1 MTDNQN
7 GRSVRRLED
16 ARFLLGRGRYV
27 EDIDARAV
35 GAVGAVLH
43 GYVLRSPHAHA
54 LIQSVDVSAARALPG
69 VHLVALA
76 ADLAAD
82 GLGPLP
88 CLAAVTPLVVPPRPA
103 LAEGRVRHVGD
114 PVAFVVADSAE
125 AAREAAELIE
135 VDYEPLPA
143 VVDGRAA
150 LADGA
155 PALWD
160 QAPGNLAFHLQKG
173 DHAAV
178 ARAIKDA
185 AHVVAV
191 DVMNNRVVVVPLE
204 PRAGIARYDAAT
216 GTMDLELTGQG
227 LHGIRRQLAEF
238 VFKVPLDRIQ
248 LHAPDVGGGFGMKNF
263 LYPEWVLLL
272 WAARKLGRPVR
283 WIADRAEEFMSGA
296 QGRDIAA
303 SARIALDATGR
314 ILALDVAM
322 VANHGAYLS
331 GNGPGASAVAAS
343 TAQGGVYDIP
353 AIAVD
358 VRGAFTNTVPVDAYR
373 GAGKPEANYIV
384 ERAIEAA
391 ARVMDRDPAGLRR
404 QNLIAS
410 FPYKT
415 AMGMA
420 IDSGGFVANLDAA
433 VVRAEMDGFETRR
446 TAAKA
451 RGRLRGI
458 GVGCFLETSRGAPNE
473 GAEVRFEPDGTVTI
487 ALGTE
492 SNGQGHETSFAQI
505 ASEHLGLP
513 IASFRY
519 VQADTRQVKS
529 GAGHGGAR
537 SMHMGGAA
545 LVKAMDAAL
554 AKARRLAAHLLQASG
569 DDLDYLKGRFSV
581 RGTDR
586 GIDLAALAR
595 SAEDA
600 ANLPDGMG
608 PEIGRGLG
616 EHVLNIT
623 DVFTFPS
630 GCHVAEVEIDPETG
644 ACELVRYTAVDDYGR
659 LINPMLTEGQVQGGV
674 VQGIGQALLEHT
686 VYDPASGQLLS
697 GSLMDYALPRADD
710 LPFFDIDLIERP
722 TAANPLGVKGSG
734 QAGCIAAPQTVMA
747 AVLDAL
753 RPAGVMAI
761 DMPATPAR
769 VWHALQAVR

>member
-1 MTDNQN
+1 MTIGNANGSRD

-16 ARFLLGRGRYV
+16 ARFLLGQGRYV
-27 EDIDARAV
+27 EDIDATSM
-35 GAVGAVLH
+35 LH
-43 GYVLRSPHAHA
+43 GHVLRSPHAHA
-54 LIQSVDVSAARALPG
+54 LIRRIDVASAASLSG
-69 VHLVALA
+69 VHVVATA

-88 CLAAVTPLVVPPRPA
+88 CLAAVAPLIVPPRPA
-103 LAEGRVRHVGD
+103 LADGRVRHVGD
-114 PVAFVVADSAE
+114 PVAFVVADSAD
-125 AAREAAELIE
+125 AARAAAELIE
-135 VDYEPLPA
+135 IDYEPLQA
-143 VVDGRAA
+143 VVDGGAA

-155 PALWD
+155 PVLWD

-178 ARAIKDA
+178 ARAMQDA

-191 DVMNNRVVVVPLE
+191 EVMNNRVVVVPIE

-216 GTMDLELTGQG
+216 DTLDLELTGQG

-238 VFKVPLDRIQ
+238 VFKRPAERIQ

-272 WAARKLGRPVR
+272 WAARRLGRPVR
-283 WIADRAEEFMSGA
+283 WIAERAEEFVSGA
-296 QGRDIAA
+296 QGRDIDATA
-303 SARIALDATGR
+303 KIALDATGR

-322 VANHGAYLS
+322 VANLGAYLS

-343 TAQGGVYDIP
+343 TAQGGVYNIP

-391 ARVMDRDPAGLRR
+391 ARVLKRDPAELRR
-404 QNLIAS
+404 QNLIAA
-410 FPYKT
+410 FPHRT

-433 VVRAEMDGFETRR
+433 IARADARGFEARR
-446 TAAKA
+446 AAAKA

-473 GAEVRFEPDGTVTI
+473 GAEVRFEADGRVTI

-505 ASEHLGLP
+505 AARHLGLP
-513 IASFRY
+513 IEAFRY
-519 VQADTRQVKS
+519 VQADTRAVKS

-569 DDLDYLKGRFSV
+569 DELDYDRGRFIV

-586 GIDLAALAR
+586 GIDLSALAA
-595 SAEDA
+595 SAQES
-600 ANLPDGMG
+600 ANLPDGMS
-608 PEIGRGLG
+608 PGLG

-644 ACELVRYTAVDDYGR
+644 ACELLRYTAVDDYGR

-674 VQGIGQALLEHT
+674 AQGIGQAMMEHT

-710 LPFFDIDLIERP
+710 LPAFDIELIERP
-722 TAANPLGVKGSG
+722 TMANPLGVKGSG
-734 QAGCIAAPQTVMA
+734 QAGCIGAPQTIMA
-747 AVLDAL
+747 AILDAL
-753 RPAGVMAI
+753 RPAGVSAL

-769 VWHALQAVR
+769 IWETLAKAAPSR

>member
-27 EDIDARAV
+27 EDIDA
-35 GAVGAVLH
+35 GAVRAVLH

-69 VHLVALA
+69 VRLVALA
-76 ADLAAD
+76 VDLAAD

-88 CLAAVTPLVVPPRPA
+88 CLAAVKPLIVPPRPA
-103 LAEGRVRHVGD
+103 LADGRVRHVGD

-125 AAREAAELIE
+125 VAREAAELIE

-143 VVDGRAA
+143 VVDGIAA
-150 LADGA
+150 LAEHA
-155 PALWD
+155 PVLWD
-160 QAPGNLAFHLQKG
+160 QAPGNLAFHFRKG
-173 DHAAV
+173 DHEAV
-178 ARAIKDA
+178 AQAMKSA
-185 AHVVAV
+185 AHVVAIE
-191 DVMNNRVVVVPLE
+191 VMNNRVVVVPIE

-238 VFKVPLDRIQ
+238 VFKVPLESIQ

-272 WAARKLGRPVR
+272 WAARKLGRTVR
-283 WIADRAEEFMSGA
+283 WIADRAEEFVSGA

-322 VANHGAYLS
+322 VANLGAYLS

-343 TAQGGVYDIP
+343 TAHGGVYDIP
-353 AIAVD
+353 LIAVD

-373 GAGKPEANYIV
+373 GAGKPEANYIT

-391 ARVMDRDPAGLRR
+391 ARAIGRDPAGLRR

-410 FPYKT
+410 FPHKT

-433 VVRAEMDGFETRR
+433 VVRADTAGFEARR
-446 TAAKA
+446 AAAKA

-458 GVGCFLETSRGAPNE
+458 GIGCFLETSRGAPNE
-473 GAEVRFEPDGTVTI
+473 GAEVRFAPDGTVTI

-505 ASEHLGLP
+505 ASQHLGLP
-513 IASFRY
+513 IAAFRY

-554 AKARRLAAHLLQASG
+554 TKARRLAAHLLQASG
-569 DDLDYLKGRFSV
+569 DDLNYLKGRFNV

-586 GIDLAALAR
+586 GIDLAALAL

-600 ANLPDGMG
+600 ANLPDGMS
-608 PEIGRGLG
+608 PGLG

-644 ACELVRYTAVDDYGR
+644 ACALLRYTAVDDYGR

-686 VYDPASGQLLS
+686 VYDASSGQLLS

-710 LPFFDIDLIERP
+710 LPSFDIDLIERP

-753 RPAGVMAI
+753 RPAGVIAI
-761 DMPATPAR
+761 DMPATPER
-769 VWHALQAVR
+769 VWRALHPLE

>member
-1 MTDNQN
+1 MVIGNADGGRD

-16 ARFLLGRGRYV
+16 ARFLLGQGRYV
-27 EDIDARAV
+27 EDIDATAM
-35 GAVGAVLH
+35 LH
-43 GYVLRSPHAHA
+43 GHVLRSPHAHA
-54 LIQSVDVSAARALPG
+54 LIRRIDVAPAAALPG
-69 VHLVALA
+69 VHVVATA

-88 CLAAVTPLVVPPRPA
+88 CLAAVAPLIVPPRPA
-103 LAEGRVRHVGD
+103 LADGRVRHVGD
-114 PVAFVVADSAE
+114 PVAFVVADSIE
-125 AAREAAELIE
+125 AARAAAELIE
-135 VDYEPLPA
+135 VDYEPLQA
-143 VVDGRAA
+143 VVDGGAA

-155 PALWD
+155 PVLWD

-173 DHAAV
+173 DHAVV
-178 ARAIKDA
+178 ARAMQDA

-191 DVMNNRVVVVPLE
+191 EVMNNRVVVVPIE

-216 GTMDLELTGQG
+216 DTLDLELTGQG

-238 VFKVPLDRIQ
+238 VFKVPAERIQ

-272 WAARKLGRPVR
+272 WAARRLGRPVR
-283 WIADRAEEFMSGA
+283 WIAERAEEFVSGA
-296 QGRDIAA
+296 QGRDIDATA
-303 SARIALDATGR
+303 KIALDATGR

-322 VANHGAYLS
+322 VANLGAYLS

-391 ARVMDRDPAGLRR
+391 ARVLKRDPAELRR
-404 QNLIAS
+404 QNLIAA
-410 FPYKT
+410 FPHKT

-433 VVRAEMDGFETRR
+433 IARADAQGFEARR
-446 TAAKA
+446 AAAKA

-473 GAEVRFEPDGTVTI
+473 GAEVRFEADGKVTI

-505 ASEHLGLP
+505 AARHFGLP
-513 IASFRY
+513 IEAFRY
-519 VQADTRQVKS
+519 VQADTRAVKS

-569 DDLDYLKGRFSV
+569 DELDYDRGSFIV

-586 GIDLAALAR
+586 GIDLAALAA
-595 SAEDA
+595 SAQES
-600 ANLPDGMG
+600 ANLPDGMS
-608 PEIGRGLG
+608 PGLG

-644 ACELVRYTAVDDYGR
+644 ACELLRYTAVDDYGR

-674 VQGIGQALLEHT
+674 AQGIGQAMMEHT

-710 LPFFDIDLIERP
+710 LPAFDIELIERP
-722 TAANPLGVKGSG
+722 TMANPLGVKGSG
-734 QAGCIAAPQTVMA
+734 QAGCIGAPQTIMA

-753 RPAGVMAI
+753 RPAGVSAL

-769 VWHALQAVR
+769 IWEALAKAAPSR

>member
-1 MTDNQN
+1 MADGSQD

-27 EDIDARAV
+27 EDIDA
-35 GAVGAVLH
+35 GTTLH

-54 LIQSVDVSAARALPG
+54 LIKRIDVAPAAALAG
-69 VHLVALA
+69 VHLVATS

-88 CLAAVTPLVVPPRPA
+88 CMAAVSPLVVPPRPA
-103 LAEGRVRHVGD
+103 LALGRVRHVGD
-114 PVAFVVADSAE
+114 PVAFVVADSIG

-135 VDYEPLPA
+135 VDYESLPS
-143 VVDGRAA
+143 VVEGKVA
-150 LADGA
+150 LAAGA

-178 ARAIKDA
+178 AQAMRNA
-185 AHVVAV
+185 AHVVAIE
-191 DVMNNRVVVVPLE
+191 VMNNRVIVVPLE

-216 GTMDLELTGQG
+216 DTMDLELTGQG

-238 VFKVPLDRIQ
+238 VFKVPLERIQ

-283 WIADRAEEFMSGA
+283 WIADRAEEFVSGA
-296 QGRDIAA
+296 QGRDIEA
-303 SARIALDATGR
+303 SAKLALDATGR
-314 ILALDVAM
+314 FLALDVAM
-322 VANHGAYLS
+322 VANLGAYLS

-343 TAQGGVYDIP
+343 TAHGGVYDIP
-353 AIAVD
+353 SIAVD

-373 GAGKPEANYIV
+373 GAGKPEANYIT

-391 ARVMDRDPAGLRR
+391 ARLLGRDPADLRR

-410 FPYKT
+410 FPHRT

-433 VVRAEMDGFETRR
+433 VERADMKGFEARR
-446 TAAKA
+446 AAAKA
-451 RGRLRGI
+451 QGRLRGI

-473 GAEVRFEPDGTVTI
+473 GAEVRFQPDGTVTI
-487 ALGTE
+487 AVGTE

-505 ASEHLGLP
+505 AAGHLGLP
-513 IASFRY
+513 IGAFRY
-519 VQADTRQVKS
+519 VQADTRQVRS

-554 AKARRLAAHLLQASG
+554 TKARWLAAHLLQASG
-569 DDLDYLKGRFSV
+569 DDLDYRQGRFTV

-586 GIDLAALAR
+586 GIDLAALAE
-595 SAEDA
+595 SARDA
-600 ANLPDGMG
+600 ANLPDGMS
-608 PEIGRGLG
+608 PEVGRGLG

-630 GCHVAEVEIDPETG
+630 GCHIAEVEIDPETG
-644 ACELVRYTAVDDYGR
+644 GCALLRYTAVDDYGR

-674 VQGIGQALLEHT
+674 TQGIGQAMTERT
-686 VYDPASGQLLS
+686 VYDPGSGQLLS

-710 LPFFDIDLIERP
+710 LPSFDIDLVERP
-722 TAANPLGVKGSG
+722 TTANPLGVKGSG

-753 RPAGVMAI
+753 SPAGVTAL
-761 DMPATPAR
+761 DMPATPER
-769 VWHALQAVR
+769 IWRALQITR

>member
-1 MTDNQN
+1 MNEKHI

-16 ARFLLGRGRYV
+16 SRFLVGRGRYV
-27 EDIDARAV
+27 ADIDVAAC
-35 GAVGAVLH
+35 LH
-43 GYVLRSPHAHA
+43 GHVVRSPHAHA
-54 LIQSVDVSAARALPG
+54 LIQRIDVTRGASLAG
-69 VHLVALA
+69 VHGIYTA

-88 CLAAVTPLVVPPRPA
+88 CMAAVKPLIVPPRPA

-114 PVAFVVADSAE
+114 PVAFIVADSE
-125 AAREAAELIE
+125 EIAREAAELVEI
-135 VDYEPLPA
+135 DYEPLAA
-143 VVDGRAA
+143 VVDGTAA
-150 LADGA
+150 LAPGA
-155 PALWD
+155 PAIWE
-160 QAPGNLAFHLQKG
+160 QAPGNLAFHLGKG
-173 DHAAV
+173 DAEAV
-178 ARAIKDA
+178 AQAMKRA
-185 AHVVAV
+185 AHVVEIE
-191 DVMNNRVVVVPLE
+191 VMNNRVVVAPIE

-238 VFKVPLDRIQ
+238 VFKLPLDRIQ
-248 LHAPDVGGGFGMKNF
+248 LSAPDVGGGFGMKNF

-283 WIADRAEEFMSGA
+283 WLADRTEEFVTGA

-303 SARIALDATGR
+303 KAKLALDATGR

-322 VANHGAYLS
+322 VANLGAYLS
-331 GNGPGASAVAAS
+331 ANGPGASAVAAS

-391 ARVMDRDPAGLRR
+391 ARALGRDPADLRR
-404 QNLIAS
+404 QNLIGS
-410 FPYKT
+410 FPHKT

-433 VVRAEMDGFETRR
+433 MARADTAGFAARR
-446 TAAKA
+446 AASEAK
-451 RGRLRGI
+451 GRLRGI

-473 GAEVRFEPDGTVTI
+473 GAEVRFESDGTVTV
-487 ALGTE
+487 AVGTE
-492 SNGQGHETSFAQI
+492 SNGQGHETAYAQI
-505 ASEHLGLP
+505 AADRLGVP
-513 IASFRY
+513 MQAIRY
-519 VQADTRQVKS
+519 VQADTRAVKS

-545 LVKAMDAAL
+545 VVKAIDAVL
-554 AKARRLAAHLLQASG
+554 AKARALAAHLLQASEDELAFADG
-569 DDLDYLKGRFSV
+569 SFAV
-581 RGTDR
+581 RGSAKDHGR
-586 GIDLAALAR
+586 AIALPALAR
-595 SAEDA
+595 SADDP
-600 ANLPDGMG
+600 ANLPDGMT
-608 PEIGRGLG
+608 RGLAV
-616 EHVLNIT
+616 HVMNMT

-644 ACELVRYTAVDDYGR
+644 AVSLLRYTAVDDYGR
-659 LINPMLTEGQVQGGV
+659 LINPLLTEGQVQGGV
-674 VQGIGQALLEHT
+674 TQGIGQAMVEHT
-686 VYDPASGQLLS
+686 VYDPDSGQLLS

-710 LPFFDIDLIERP
+710 LPGFDITLIERP
-722 TAANPLGVKGSG
+722 TLANPLGVKGSG

-747 AVLDAL
+747 AILDAL
-753 RPAGVMAI
+753 RPAGVEAL
-761 DMPATPAR
+761 DMPATPGR
-769 VWHALQAVR
+769 VWEALRRASLSS